1 MTALLK
7 ISALT
12 AARALSI
19 LSAIRDGERP
29 APAPLTVSTTER
41 NTPDDEINS
50 FLSDIRAAY
59 GLITDSSTAARAF
72 VAYLTESA
80 NLDNHEIYAVKDVE
94 QFFYER
100 ARGDLIAAAIEDL
113 DDALGIYADDPEA
126 AADLTLEDVSFDC
139 LEDAI
144 KSEAEPMIEA
154 LDIKK
159 YFDEEGAAVGAYVLA
174 ADLTLEDVS
183 FDCLEDA
190 IKSEAEPM
198 IEALDIKKYFDEEGA
213 AVGAYV
219 LIECLTLE
227 DVSFDCLEDAIKSE
241 AEPMIEALD
250 IKKYFDEEGAAVGA
264 YVLIECGGPT
274 LYFHWLDSAG
284 AYISATGR
292 TTGGSAT
299 RRLGLEDL
307 EIINQ
312 LYFFGELDI

>member
-7 ISALT
+7 ISALP
-12 AARALSI
+12 AVRARSI
-19 LSAIRDGERP
+19 LMAIQSGERL

-50 FLSDIRAAY
+50 YLADIRAAY
-59 GLITDSSTAARAF
+59 SLITDSSTAARAF

-80 NLDNHEIYAVKDVE
+80 DLDNHEIDAVKDVE
-94 QFFYER
+94 QFFCER

-113 DDALGIYADDPEA
+113 NDALDAYADDPEA
-126 AADLTLEDVSFDC
+126 AADLTLDDVSFDR

-159 YFDEEGAAVGAYVLA
+159 YYDEDGAA
-174 ADLTLEDVS
+174 S
-183 FDCLEDA
+183 
-190 IKSEAEPM
+190 
-198 IEALDIKKYFDEEGA
+198 
-213 AVGAYV
+213 
-219 LIECLTLE
+219 
-227 DVSFDCLEDAIKSE
+227 
-241 AEPMIEALD
+241 
-250 IKKYFDEEGAAVGA
+250 GA

-274 LYFHWLDSAG
+274 LFFHWLDSAG

-299 RRLGLEDL
+299 REITGEDI

>member
-80 NLDNHEIYAVKDVE
+80 DLDGYEIDAVKDVE
-94 QFFYER
+94 QFFPER
-100 ARGDLIAAAIEDL
+100 ARGDLIAAAIDDL
-113 DDALGIYADDPEA
+113 NDALDAYADDPEA
-126 AADLTLEDVSFDC
+126 AADLTLDDVSFD
-139 LEDAI
+139 
-144 KSEAEPMIEA
+144 S
-154 LDIKK
+154 
-159 YFDEEGAAVGAYVLA
+159 
-174 ADLTLEDVS
+174 LEDV
-183 FDCLEDA
+183 
-190 IKSEAEPM
+190 
-198 IEALDIKKYFDEEGA
+198 
-213 AVGAYV
+213 
-219 LIECLTLE
+219 
-227 DVSFDCLEDAIKSE
+227 IKSE

>member
-7 ISALT
+7 ISALSAV
-12 AARALSI
+12 AARSTLM
-19 LSAIRDGERP
+19 AIQSKERL

-59 GLITDSSTAARAF
+59 NLITDSSTAARSF

-80 NLDNHEIYAVKDVE
+80 DLDKYEIDAVKDVE
-94 QFFYER
+94 QFFSEYGRE
-100 ARGDLIAAAIEDL
+100 DLIAAAIDDL
-113 DDALGIYADDPEA
+113 NDALGTYTDAPEEA
-126 AADLTLEDVSFDC
+126 AADLTLDDVSFDC

-144 KSEAEPMIEA
+144 KSEAESMTEA

-159 YFDEEGAAVGAYVLA
+159 YHDKDGAA
-174 ADLTLEDVS
+174 S
-183 FDCLEDA
+183 
-190 IKSEAEPM
+190 
-198 IEALDIKKYFDEEGA
+198 
-213 AVGAYV
+213 
-219 LIECLTLE
+219 
-227 DVSFDCLEDAIKSE
+227 
-241 AEPMIEALD
+241 
-250 IKKYFDEEGAAVGA
+250 GA

-284 AYISATGR
+284 AYVTATGR
-292 TTGGSAT
+292 TTGGSET